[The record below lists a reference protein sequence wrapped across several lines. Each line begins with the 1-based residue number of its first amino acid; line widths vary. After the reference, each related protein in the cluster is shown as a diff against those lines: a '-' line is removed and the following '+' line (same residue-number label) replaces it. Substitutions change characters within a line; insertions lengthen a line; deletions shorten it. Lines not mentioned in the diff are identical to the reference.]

1 MGFKILLN
9 FLLTKTFYNMDN
21 FLNTQYNTGL
31 SITMKNGDY
40 FEISSDKQNPLD
52 DITLSEGILS
62 VDDTDF
68 KVSISE
74 VKSIE
79 CWDNDQ
85 QMDDMAYIEFV

>member
-9 FLLTKTFYNMDN
+9 FLLTKIFYNMDN
-21 FLNTQYNTGL
+21 FLNEEYNTGL
-31 SITMKNGDY
+31 SITMKNGD
-40 FEISSDKQNPLD
+40 FVEFSSDKQNPLD
-52 DITLSEGILS
+52 DITLFEGILS

-85 QMDDMAYIEFV
+85 QMDDMAYIEFA

>member
-1 MGFKILLN
+1 
-9 FLLTKTFYNMDN
+9 MDN
-21 FLNTQYNTGL
+21 FLNEQYNTGL

-40 FEISSDKQNPLD
+40 FEVSSDKQNPLD

-68 KVSISE
+68 KVSINE

-85 QMDDMAYIEFV
+85 QMDDMAYIEFA

>member
-1 MGFKILLN
+1 
-9 FLLTKTFYNMDN
+9 MDN
-21 FLNTQYNTGL
+21 FLNEQYNTGL
-31 SITMKNGDY
+31 SITMKNGDF
-40 FEISSDKQNPLD
+40 FEFSSDKQNPLD

-68 KVSISE
+68 KVSINE

-85 QMDDMAYIEFV
+85 QMDDMAYIEFA

>member
-1 MGFKILLN
+1 
-9 FLLTKTFYNMDN
+9 MDN

-31 SITMKNGDY
+31 SITMKNGDF
-40 FEISSDKQNPLD
+40 FEFSSDKQNPLD
-52 DITLSEGILS
+52 DITLYEGILS

-68 KVSISE
+68 KVSINE

-85 QMDDMAYIEFV
+85 QMDDMAYIEFA

>member
-1 MGFKILLN
+1 
-9 FLLTKTFYNMDN
+9 MDN

-40 FEISSDKQNPLD
+40 FEFSSDKQNPLD
-52 DITLSEGILS
+52 DITLFEGILS

-85 QMDDMAYIEFV
+85 QMDDMAYIEFA

>member
-1 MGFKILLN
+1 
-9 FLLTKTFYNMDN
+9 MDN
-21 FLNTQYNTGL
+21 FLNEQYNTGL
-31 SITMKNGDY
+31 SITLKNGDC
-40 FEISSDKQNPLD
+40 FEFSSDKQNPLD

-68 KVSISE
+68 KVSIDE

-85 QMDDMAYIEFV
+85 QMDDMAYIEFA

>member
-1 MGFKILLN
+1 
-9 FLLTKTFYNMDN
+9 MDN
-21 FLNTQYNTGL
+21 FLNEQYNTGL
-31 SITMKNGDY
+31 SITLKNGD
-40 FEISSDKQNPLD
+40 FVEFSSDKQNPLD

-68 KVSISE
+68 KVSINE

-85 QMDDMAYIEFV
+85 QMDDMAYIEFA